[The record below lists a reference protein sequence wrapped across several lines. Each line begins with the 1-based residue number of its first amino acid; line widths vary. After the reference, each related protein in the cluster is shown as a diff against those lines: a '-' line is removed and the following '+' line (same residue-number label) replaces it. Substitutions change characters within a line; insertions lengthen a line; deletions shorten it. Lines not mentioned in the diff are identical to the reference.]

1 MADLASWK
9 FVPGR
14 RVSQRYPEKV
24 LHHLPIH
31 IVFEGR
37 EPLDIELARLDPAE
51 VGKLARALVD
61 VDRWRSGF
69 EFAEIIRLL
78 LAVEAVLLAFFEA
91 GFRWINVAVARGL
104 PHDFVMLRQQ
114 SDFLPD
120 LAGERLFESFAHVH
134 ASLRKLPRA
143 GKCRTFA
150 HQQLTFRSDEKSGD
164 IGAKTNH
171 DLECKGKLII
181 CNTQI
186 MTVKIFILA
195 LVKSNQMWE
204 SSGMMKT
211 IICAFV
217 LGAGSLAMAQGTNN
231 NNNNNTANNTARQDE
246 LEARVK
252 ELETPSNTR
261 FWQCNINGGEIM
273 VAVDRIGSISK
284 TQYLLDGGLLC
295 TEVTI
300 DTLGGQSLTRIYHVV
315 PATEAVAANA
325 ATKIVDRAKEVLD
338 NTSARAGSRLH
349 EMVQKSY
356 PTTTH
361 AHTVEFRVMQL
372 QDLEAL
378 YSSLKAT
385 WTSGKG
391 RTFTIR

>member
-1 MADLASWK
+1 ML
-9 FVPGR
+9 
-14 RVSQRYPEKV
+14 
-24 LHHLPIH
+24 
-31 IVFEGR
+31 EGR
-37 EPLDIELARLDPAE
+37 EPFDIELTRLDPTE
-51 VGKLARALVD
+51 VGELARALID
-61 VDRWRSGF
+61 VDLRCSGF

-78 LAVEAVLLAFFEA
+78 LTVEAVLFAFLDPS
-91 GFRWINVAVARGL
+91 FRWVNVAIAGGL
-104 PHDFVMLRQQ
+104 PHDLVMLWQQ
-114 SDFLPD
+114 SDFLPHF
-120 LAGERLFESFAHVH
+120 AGESLFERLPEIHPA
-134 ASLRKLPRA
+134 LGKLPRA
-143 GKCRTFA
+143 GKRRTFA
-150 HQQLTFRSDEKSGD
+150 HQQLAFRPDEESGD
-164 IGAKTNH
+164 IGAKTDH
-171 DLECKGKLII
+171 DLECKGKLMI
-181 CNTQI
+181 CNTEI
-186 MTVKIFILA
+186 MTRKIFILA
-195 LVKSNQMWE
+195 LVKSNPLWE
-204 SSGMMKT
+204 SMCMMKT

-217 LGAGSLAMAQGTNN
+217 LGAGSLAMAQGTAN
-231 NNNNNTANNTARQDE
+231 NNNNNTANNNKQDE

-338 NTSARAGSRLH
+338 NTSARSGSRLH